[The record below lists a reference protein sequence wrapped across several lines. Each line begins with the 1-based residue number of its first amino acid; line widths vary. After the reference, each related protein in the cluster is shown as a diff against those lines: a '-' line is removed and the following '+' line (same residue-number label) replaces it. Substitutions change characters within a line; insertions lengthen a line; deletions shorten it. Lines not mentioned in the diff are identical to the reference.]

1 MQQVSKNILL
11 TVILPRFLIEHA
23 MLDVF
28 PLMPM
33 TALLRPSTKY
43 GPDSEPVGSGVA
55 LSYSCPMSLPDRQEV
70 WPAKLFVKTA
80 KIFATKII
88 DGFFAKSNAPNYY
101 YGISRQILTFR

>member
-1 MQQVSKNILL
+1 MSKSILL

-70 WPAKLFVKTA
+70 RPAKNIMLKLQKYFLQ
-80 KIFATKII
+80 KIV
-88 DGFFAKSNAPNYY
+88 DGFFSKNRATIMA
-101 YGISRQILTFR
+101 